1 VIHGLRKLTDG
12 GNGNG
17 GPGEIRTPDLT
28 VRSRSL
34 YPTELRAPR
43 DEFYYLARQKRK
55 LPELPAIPSG
65 LRTSFRAR
73 PYFCSA

>member
-1 VIHGLRKLTDG
+1 VIHGPRKLTDSG
-12 GNGNG
+12 SGNG

-43 DEFYYLARQKRK
+43 DEFYYPICQKRK
-55 LPELPAIPSG
+55 SG
-65 LRTSFRAR
+65 DQNGFLALSWLSVTR
-73 PYFCSA
+73 